1 MADIIKQYENFIRNI
16 KKVVQLRDLQYEE
29 LMTTGKYTYNDPI
42 TREVF
47 MVPKDPETLYVAP
60 SYSLKWLI
68 QKIYETSVKPYEP
81 QHEPIVLEELSEYVK
96 EFLRDK
102 HLYETYVAMRG
113 ICREGDSIKY
123 SDDYHLFINEVLY
136 DHDYVCLHH
145 AEYITVV
152 IVAKDVTLNLKYDDI
167 HILPEELVVWR
178 NQMGVFLEN
187 RLCSS
192 ATYVTSNVEEECLP
206 DLKSC
211 KILKLT
217 TNSTA
222 SSNIS
227 PELEELYFY
236 GRTINNGRF
245 SGCTYLHKVYAPYV
259 TSVGTGTF
267 NNASS
272 LDLELP
278 RLITT
283 NASNDMIFSGLKSV
297 RVPKSFSVT
306 NTNYFVDNVP
316 NLYLD
321 CINVEFKGTSL
332 SGNRNTTNVKHIY
345 LAEGW
350 NASILLHSFTNLDT
364 DDMIEN
370 FNNLRDLTGKEP
382 KNISLYS
389 LFYDDL
395 NNIQVIFDEEL
406 KKYRRL
412 TDSELADETFRSQS
426 ITALDIAWNKNWEVI
441 RK

>member
-1 MADIIKQYENFIRNI
+1 MADIVEEYENFIRNI

-29 LMTTGKYTYNDPI
+29 LMTTGKYSYMDYD

-47 MVPKDPETLYVAP
+47 TVPKDPETLYVAP

-81 QHEPIVLEELSEYVK
+81 QHEPIVLEELTEYVK
-96 EFLRDK
+96 EFLRIK
-102 HLYETYVAMRG
+102 NLNETYVAMRG

-123 SDDYHLFINEVLY
+123 SDDYYLFINDVLY
-136 DHDYVCLHH
+136 DHDYVCIHH

-178 NQMGVFLEN
+178 NHMGVYLEN

-206 DLKSC
+206 DLKAC

-217 TNSTA
+217 TNSTTNQ
-222 SSNIS
+222 NIS

-236 GRTINNGRF
+236 GRTINTNRFNG
-245 SGCTYLHKVYAPYV
+245 CNYLHKVYAPYV
-259 TSVGTGTF
+259 TSVGNGIF

-278 RLITT
+278 RLVITT
-283 NASNDMIFSGLKSV
+283 STGDTVFSGLKSLKI
-297 RVPKSFSVT
+297 PKSFSST
-306 NTNYFVDNVP
+306 NSSYFFDNIPTV
-316 NLYLD
+316 YLE
-321 CINVEFKGTSL
+321 CINAKFNAQTITCNKSTS
-332 SGNRNTTNVKHIY
+332 VKHVH
-345 LAEGW
+345 LAKGW
-350 NASILLHSFTNLDT
+350 NASIPLHTLYNLDV

-370 FNNLRDLTGKEP
+370 FNNLKDLTGEDQKS
-382 KNISLYS
+382 ITLYTE
-389 LFYDDL
+389 FYRDL
-395 NNIQVIFDEEL
+395 INTKVVFDESLER
-406 KKYRRL
+406 YRRV
-412 TDSELADETFRSQS
+412 TDDESENPTIMNAAINAIE
-426 ITALDIAWNKNWEVI
+426 IATKKNWSVTG
-441 RK
+441 K